1 MGTWKYG
8 NQTKWWHNSFQ
19 WLGVS
24 GLELWLLYPLYPY
37 SLLNLEPRSYEW
49 SSPSRRIV
57 YWKIMGK
64 PGGSQR
70 WPWRNYITGPLM
82 WISLRVWYIFN
93 GTILIWTMGSGG
105 ALFSDNPNSVYFQ
118 HFHSANSSSILG
130 LDHCEPHHAN
140 NHHQKWLGPDDLGEV
155 ENWGV
160 QQHTCSG
167 FSGFGWGGAVHSWKC
182 SLARYGH
189 GAVEKIKFACDSS
202 FFPTMPLFFPRD
214 FSRVSWS
221 SCLHSQK

>member
-1 MGTWKYG
+1 MGFPKP
-8 NQTKWWHNSFQ
+8 QD
-19 WLGVS
+19 
-24 GLELWLLYPLYPY
+24 
-37 SLLNLEPRSYEW
+37 SLLEDNGETRGLSEMAME
-49 SSPSRRIV
+49 
-57 YWKIMGK
+57 KL
-64 PGGSQR
+64 
-70 WPWRNYITGPLM
+70 TGPFM
-82 WISLRVWYIFN
+82 WISLRVGYIFN

-140 NHHQKWLGPDDLGEV
+140 NHHQKWRPDDLGEV

-167 FSGFGWGGAVHSWKC
+167 FSGFGWGGAVHSWEC
-182 SLARYGH
+182 SLAGYGH

-202 FFPTMPLFFPRD
+202 FFSHYATIISQRFLKGFMIFLPAQPKVNTPTIGAYL
-214 FSRVSWS
+214 V
-221 SCLHSQK
+221 Q